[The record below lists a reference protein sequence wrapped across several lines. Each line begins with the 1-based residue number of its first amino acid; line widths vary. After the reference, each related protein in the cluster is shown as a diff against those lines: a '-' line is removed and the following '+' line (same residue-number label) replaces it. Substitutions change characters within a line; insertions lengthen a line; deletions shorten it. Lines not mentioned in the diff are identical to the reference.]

1 MSQIKG
7 LIFDLDGVLV
17 STEHN
22 HYLAWKTIADRLG
35 IPFGEHQNDNL
46 KGLSRERSLQ
56 TLLELGNIE
65 INDTDFDML
74 LHLKNEAYLK
84 SVENLSPENRL
95 PGVTQLIDQ
104 AKSLGLLLGV
114 GSASRNAQLILS
126 KIDLTKQMDTVV
138 DGFAVKK
145 TKPDPEVFLLAA
157 KNLGLAPS
165 ECLVFE
171 DAESG
176 VSAALQGGFTAIGV
190 GNRSLINKAHAFY
203 HTLEGFNLSEYEIVG

>member
-138 DGFAVKK
+138 DGFAVKN

-190 GNRSLINKAHAFY
+190 GNCSLINKAHAFY

>member
-22 HYLAWKTIADRLG
+22 HYWAWKIIADRLG
-35 IPFGEHQNDNL
+35 IPFGERQNETL
-46 KGLSRERSLQ
+46 KGLSRERSLKV
-56 TLLELGNIE
+56 LLELGNIKV
-65 INDTDFDML
+65 NTKDFEML

-84 SVENLSPENRL
+84 SVETLSPENRL

-104 AKSLGLLLGV
+104 AKSLGLRLAV
-114 GSASRNAQLILS
+114 GSASRNARLILS
-126 KIDLTKQMDTVV
+126 KIDLTQYMDTVV
-138 DGFAVKK
+138 DGLAVKN

-157 KNLGLAPS
+157 KNLGLLPS

-176 VSAALQGGFTAIGV
+176 VTAALRGGFTAIGV
-190 GNRSLINKAHAFY
+190 GNPSLINKAHAFY
-203 HTLEGFNLSEYEIVG
+203 HTLDGFNLSEYEIVG